1 MEFTGCKLEFKLNPQ
16 SPLIHFQ
23 PDEAGATVR
32 ATELKPKLDKFLIE
46 KFKRKNI
53 QYKAWVSKENDNT
66 KAEALDYKVRISAG
80 ATLYKVAVG
89 ISYSKKKNTT
99 ESYSIYYGN
108 MGDDTIPKAGIIS
121 YPIVTIICFKSGL
134 REQIVRYIH
143 EFFYVTNFGTMQNK
157 GFGGFLID
165 GDTPSEE
172 KLIKA
177 FRSKGA
183 KGIYRMDFKGAPISL
198 GGAEPNYAISIKMF
212 ENIKRFYS
220 VMKSGQNFSG
230 FGRGYARSYLFKY
243 MHENFE
249 IDNEKAWMKEKGISP
264 NVEINHTR
272 DVYQENPRPRYVRAL
287 FGKGDKVD
295 YFKNRNLRKDEKVS
309 IEIKSNTKSIERIP
323 SVIQFKVIG
332 RYIYILGMKVP
343 EILYDKE
350 FVFDGYTKDNKLRT
364 PSHQDFEKT
373 AGEFPMKDFLDRYV
387 DYYNGQCRNDLN
399 DMRRYEKVVKCE

>member
-1 MEFTGCKLEFKLNPQ
+1 MEFTGCKLKFKLNPQ
-16 SPLIHFQ
+16 SPMIHFQ

-46 KFKRKNI
+46 KFKRENI

-134 REQIVRYIH
+134 REQIARYIH

-230 FGRGYARSYLFKY
+230 FGGGYARSYLFKY

-264 NVEINHTR
+264 NIRGNYNG
-272 DVYQENPRPRYVRAL
+272 DVHQRNANPRYVRAM
-287 FGKGDKVD
+287 FGKGDQIE
-295 YFKNRNLRKDEKVS
+295 YIEQLRPVKKKKITIS
-309 IEIKSNTKSIERIP
+309 QGKSNKLERIP
-323 SVIQFKVIG
+323 STILFKVIG
-332 RYIYILGMKVP
+332 SYVYILGKSIPADV
-343 EILYDKE
+343 YNQE
-350 FVFDGYTKDNKLRT
+350 FVFSGYKTDSLKT
-364 PSHQDFEKT
+364 PSNVDFKDFG
-373 AGEFPMKDFLDRYV
+373 GEFPMKDFLDKYV

>member
-1 MEFTGCKLEFKLNPQ
+1 MEFTGCKLEFKLSPQ

-46 KFKRKNI
+46 KFKRENI
-53 QYKAWVSKENDNT
+53 QHKAWVSKENDNT
-66 KAEALDYKVRISAG
+66 KAEALDYKVRIRTDAQS
-80 ATLYKVAVG
+80 YKVPVG
-89 ISYSKKKNTT
+89 VQYNKKKGTT
-99 ESYSIYYGN
+99 ESYSIYFGN

-121 YPIVTIICFKSGL
+121 YPIVTIMCFNSGL
-134 REQIVRYIH
+134 REQIARYIH

-172 KLIKA
+172 KLLKA

-220 VMKSGQNFSG
+220 VMKSGQNFN
-230 FGRGYARSYLFKY
+230 GYARSYLFRY
-243 MHENFE
+243 MHNKFK

-264 NVEINHTR
+264 NIRGNYNG
-272 DVYQENPRPRYVRAL
+272 DVHQRNANPRYVRAM
-287 FGKGDKVD
+287 FGKGDQIE
-295 YFKNRNLRKDEKVS
+295 YIEQLRPVKKKKITIS
-309 IEIKSNTKSIERIP
+309 QGKSNKLERIP
-323 SVIQFKVIG
+323 STILFKVIG
-332 RYIYILGMKVP
+332 SYVYILGKSIPTDV
-343 EILYDKE
+343 YNQE
-350 FVFDGYTKDNKLRT
+350 FVFSGYKTDSLKT
-364 PSHQDFEKT
+364 PSNVDFKDFG
-373 AGEFPMKDFLDRYV
+373 GEFPMKDFLDRYV
-387 DYYNGQCRNDLN
+387 DYYNGQCRNDLR
-399 DMRRYEKVVKCE
+399 DMNKYKMVVKCE